1 MLTLCKFLNKKSTF
15 SLNAYLKLFIYKN
28 IYIMACAC
36 KNGSSNKQVTSV
48 KQVVKK
54 TSTPQTYSST
64 PKKNIN
70 ARRIIFRKPI

>member
-1 MLTLCKFLNKKSTF
+1 
-15 SLNAYLKLFIYKN
+15 
-28 IYIMACAC
+28 MACAC